1 MLYSARET
9 REAAFRARGVTLAE
23 TVDRITDALVIELQD
38 EAADEMTSFID
49 QYAERFL
56 NQI

>member
-1 MLYSARET
+1 MYIKYY
-9 REAAFRARGVTLAE
+9 
-23 TVDRITDALVIELQD
+23 RITDALVIELQD
-38 EAADEMTSFID
+38 EAADEISSFID